1 MTKYTTRHGRKVIQT
16 KLFAFPVQVK
26 NKKNRRNSSKV
37 IKKAGKKAV
46 KKSVKKKVPK
56 LKFKKIKYK
65 TKITKTKRIRFPQV
79 IRGRVSARQEW
90 SCGIC
95 KELLGECIIIDHK
108 VPLCFGG
115 SNDISN
121 LQALCP
127 ECDKFK
133 TGWLD
138 YKILKNLSNEKSITP
153 SQVSELQQE
162 YFNKIMGGNT
172 IKKNNQLIL
181 SKENIQQCNGK
192 TMQIDFNG
200 IKITI
205 QA

>member
-1 MTKYTTRHGRKVIQT
+1 MV
-16 KLFAFPVQVK
+16 
-26 NKKNRRNSSKV
+26 
-37 IKKAGKKAV
+37 
-46 KKSVKKKVPK
+46 
-56 LKFKKIKYK
+56 
-65 TKITKTKRIRFPQV
+65 
-79 IRGRVSARQEW
+79 
-90 SCGIC
+90 
-95 KELLGECIIIDHK
+95 
-108 VPLCFGG
+108 
-115 SNDISN
+115 
-121 LQALCP
+121 
-127 ECDKFK
+127 
-133 TGWLD
+133 D